1 MNYLNKTFSVYM
13 SSSRSQ
19 NECAQCHKTDNYL
32 YKVDDMFYC
41 KSCYDN
47 QKSWKYKVIKFIDDL
62 SYELFLKNE
71 NTK

>member
-19 NECAQCHKTDNYL
+19 NECTQCHKTDNYL

-41 KSCYDN
+41 KSCYDSKQLTLRQKIKEFIN
-47 QKSWKYKVIKFIDDL
+47 QHL
-62 SYELFLKNE
+62 YELFLK
-71 NTK
+71 